1 MQMASES
8 AGNMATNRVFQ
19 HASAAPLGGL
29 LLGESTAMLNVF
41 RLIERVG
48 PTEAS
53 VLLTGESGS
62 GKELAAQAIHECSR
76 RRHAPFIAIN
86 CGAIPAG
93 LIEAEL
99 FGYEKGS
106 FTGAVRAHAGVFE
119 RARGGTLLLDEV
131 TEMPLDMQTR
141 LLRVLETRK
150 FYRVG
155 ASLEQSTDVRVIAA
169 TNRCPIQATQSGQLR
184 EDLLYRLAVFPID
197 LPPLRERADDINLL
211 AEHFLARLNDH
222 AGTCKRFSAL
232 ARMLLKQHAWPGNV
246 RELRNCVERAFILA
260 DEVLELSPMLQNGGI
275 NHGTSALGGASVDGP
290 DYRGAGHK
298 SPAAIGRRHNELGS
312 RAAQP
317 GSAADSGLG
326 GLKAEAAVRDRLEI
340 RVGSRIYDM
349 ERSLIEATLDHFQ
362 GNKRRAADALGCSLK
377 TLYNKLN
384 GYSQNQS
391 CVNNS
396 LQLTSVEGQ

>member
-1 MQMASES
+1 MQEI
-8 AGNMATNRVFQ
+8 
-19 HASAAPLGGL
+19 
-29 LLGESTAMLNVF
+29 F

-62 GKELAAQAIHECSR
+62 GKELAAQMIHEYSAR
-76 RRHAPFIAIN
+76 RGKPFIAIN

-119 RARGGTLLLDEV
+119 RANGGTLLLDEV

-141 LLRVLETRK
+141 LLRVLESRR

-155 ASLEQSTDVRVIAA
+155 ANTEYSSDVRVIAA
-169 TNRCPIQATQSGQLR
+169 TNRCPLAAVQAGQLR

-197 LPPLRERADDINLL
+197 LPPLRNRGDDVELL
-211 AEHFLARLNDH
+211 ANHFLSELNAQAMTQKRL
-222 AGTCKRFSAL
+222 SAH
-232 ARMLLKQHAWPGNV
+232 ARMTLKLHSWPGNV
-246 RELRNCVERAFILA
+246 RELKNCIERAFILG
-260 DEVLELSPMLQNGGI
+260 DSVLELAPLIQNG
-275 NHGTSALGGASVDGP
+275 A
-290 DYRGAGHK
+290 R
-298 SPAAIGRRHNELGS
+298 
-312 RAAQP
+312 
-317 GSAADSGLG
+317 
-326 GLKAEAAVRDRLEI
+326 AEAAGGEVGNAILVDRERLEI

-349 ERSLIEATLDHFQ
+349 ERSLIEATLDYFK

-384 GYSQNQS
+384 TYSQRQE
-391 CVNNS
+391 CANS
-396 LQLTSVEGQ
+396 

>member
-1 MQMASES
+1 MNSVSYGYPEHPAPPLSAPPLPATES
-8 AGNMATNRVFQ
+8 LLGS
-19 HASAAPLGGL
+19 SAAMQ
-29 LLGESTAMLNVF
+29 EVF

-62 GKELAAQAIHECSR
+62 GKELAARMIHEHSAR
-76 RRHAPFIAIN
+76 RSHPFIAIN

-119 RARGGTLLLDEV
+119 RAHGGTLLLDEV
-131 TEMPLDMQTR
+131 TEMPLEMQTR
-141 LLRVLETRK
+141 LLRVLESRK

-155 ASLEQSTDVRVIAA
+155 ASTEYTCDVRVIAA
-169 TNRCPIQATQSGQLR
+169 TNRCPLTAAQAGQLR

-197 LPPLRERADDINLL
+197 MPPLRSRGDDVELL
-211 AEHFLARLNDH
+211 AGHFLSELNAQAMTQKRL
-222 AGTCKRFSAL
+222 SAQ
-232 ARMLLKQHAWPGNV
+232 ARMTLQQHSWPGNV
-246 RELRNCVERAFILA
+246 RELKNCIERAFILS
-260 DEVLELSPMLQNGGI
+260 DSILELAPLLHNGVRGVDHAAGVDE
-275 NHGTSALGGASVDGP
+275 NHGYSA
-290 DYRGAGHK
+290 
-298 SPAAIGRRHNELGS
+298 
-312 RAAQP
+312 
-317 GSAADSGLG
+317 
-326 GLKAEAAVRDRLEI
+326 DRERLDI

-349 ERSLIEATLDHFQ
+349 ERSLIEATLDYFK

-384 GYSQNQS
+384 GYSQSQE
-391 CVNNS
+391 CANS
-396 LQLTSVEGQ
+396 

>member
-1 MQMASES
+1 MNTVSYGLSE
-8 AGNMATNRVFQ
+8 RP
-19 HASAAPLGGL
+19 APLPVSAIEA
-29 LLGESTAMLNVF
+29 LLGDSVAMQEVF

-62 GKELAAQAIHECSR
+62 GKELAAQMIHECSAR
-76 RRHAPFIAIN
+76 RGKPFIAIN

-106 FTGAVRAHAGVFE
+106 FTGAMRAHAGVFE
-119 RARGGTLLLDEV
+119 RANGGTLLLDEV

-141 LLRVLETRK
+141 LLRVLESRK

-155 ASLEQSTDVRVIAA
+155 ANTEYSSDVRVIAA
-169 TNRCPIQATQSGQLR
+169 TNRCPLSAVQAGQLR

-197 LPPLRERADDINLL
+197 MPPLRNRGDDVELL
-211 AEHFLARLNDH
+211 ANHFLAGLNAQSMTQKRL
-222 AGTCKRFSAL
+222 SAHS
-232 ARMLLKQHAWPGNV
+232 RMTLIQHSWPGNV
-246 RELRNCVERAFILA
+246 RELKNCIERAFILA
-260 DEVLELSPMLQNGGI
+260 DSVLELAPLIQNAARSEQSATAPGVGNGG
-275 NHGTSALGGASVDGP
+275 
-290 DYRGAGHK
+290 
-298 SPAAIGRRHNELGS
+298 
-312 RAAQP
+312 
-317 GSAADSGLG
+317 AAD
-326 GLKAEAAVRDRLEI
+326 RDRLEI

-349 ERSLIEATLDHFQ
+349 ERSLIEATLDYFK

-384 GYSQNQS
+384 GYSQRQE
-391 CVNNS
+391 CANS
-396 LQLTSVEGQ
+396 

>member
-1 MQMASES
+1 MNVARSNFCESELPYV
-8 AGNMATNRVFQ
+8 ATNPLLGN
-19 HASAAPLGGL
+19 SAAMQ
-29 LLGESTAMLNVF
+29 EVF

-53 VLLTGESGS
+53 VLMTGESGS
-62 GKELAAQAIHECSR
+62 GKELAAQSIHDRSPR
-76 RRHAPFIAIN
+76 RAGPFIAIN

-106 FTGAVRAHAGVFE
+106 FTGAMRAHAGVFE
-119 RARGGTLLLDEV
+119 RAQGGTLLLDEV

-155 ASLEQSTDVRVIAA
+155 ASTEFRCDVRVIAS
-169 TNRCPIQATQSGQLR
+169 TNRCPLLAVQNGQLR

-197 LPPLRERADDINLL
+197 LPPLRSRGQDVDLL
-211 AEHFLARLNDH
+211 AEHFLADLNVQSGTQKRL
-222 AGTCKRFSAL
+222 SAA
-232 ARMLLKQHAWPGNV
+232 ARMTLKQHAWPGNV
-246 RELRNCVERAFILA
+246 RELKNCIERAFILC
-260 DEVLELSPMLQNGGI
+260 DQTLELAPLIQNMARAGESI
-275 NHGTSALGGASVDGP
+275 P
-290 DYRGAGHK
+290 D
-298 SPAAIGRRHNELGS
+298 
-312 RAAQP
+312 
-317 GSAADSGLG
+317 
-326 GLKAEAAVRDRLEI
+326 RDRLDI

-349 ERSLIEATLDHFQ
+349 ERSLIEATLDYFK

-384 GYSQNQS
+384 GYSQSQECAS
-391 CVNNS
+391 
-396 LQLTSVEGQ
+396 G

>member
-1 MQMASES
+1 MNTVSYGLSERPAALPLS
-8 AGNMATNRVFQ
+8 AIDSLLGN
-19 HASAAPLGGL
+19 SAAMQ
-29 LLGESTAMLNVF
+29 EVF

-62 GKELAAQAIHECSR
+62 GKELAAQMIHECSAR
-76 RRHAPFIAIN
+76 RGKPFIAIN

-106 FTGAVRAHAGVFE
+106 FTGAMRAHAGVFE
-119 RARGGTLLLDEV
+119 RANGGTLLLDEV

-141 LLRVLETRK
+141 LLRVLESRK

-155 ASLEQSTDVRVIAA
+155 ANTEYSSDVRVIAA
-169 TNRCPIQATQSGQLR
+169 TNRCPLSAVQAGQLR

-197 LPPLRERADDINLL
+197 MPPLRSRGNDVELL
-211 AEHFLARLNDH
+211 ANHFLAELNAESMTHKRL
-222 AGTCKRFSAL
+222 SAH
-232 ARMLLKQHAWPGNV
+232 ARMTLVQHSWPGNV
-246 RELRNCVERAFILA
+246 RELKNCIERAFILG
-260 DEVLELSPMLQNGGI
+260 DTVLELAPLIQNAARSEQS
-275 NHGTSALGGASVDGP
+275 SAVQAVGN
-290 DYRGAGHK
+290 AG
-298 SPAAIGRRHNELGS
+298 
-312 RAAQP
+312 
-317 GSAADSGLG
+317 AAD
-326 GLKAEAAVRDRLEI
+326 RDRLEI

-349 ERSLIEATLDHFQ
+349 ERSLIEATLDYFK

-384 GYSQNQS
+384 GYSQQE
-391 CVNNS
+391 CANS
-396 LQLTSVEGQ
+396 

>member
-1 MQMASES
+1 MNMVRNNLSES
-8 AGNMATNRVFQ
+8 TLPF
-19 HASAAPLGGL
+19 AAPSP
-29 LLGESTAMLNVF
+29 LLGESEAMQEVF

-48 PTEAS
+48 PTDAS

-62 GKELAAQAIHECSR
+62 GKELAAQSIHDRSAR
-76 RRHAPFIAIN
+76 RGGPFIAVN

-119 RARGGTLLLDEV
+119 RAQGGTLLLDEV

-155 ASLEQSTDVRVIAA
+155 ASLEFLSDVRVIAS
-169 TNRCPIQATQSGQLR
+169 TNRCPLQAVQNGQLR

-197 LPPLRERADDINLL
+197 LPPLRSRGNDVDLL
-211 AEHFLARLNDH
+211 AEHFLAELNAQSRTQKRL
-222 AGTCKRFSAL
+222 SAL
-232 ARMLLKQHAWPGNV
+232 ARMTLKQHTWPGNV
-246 RELRNCVERAFILA
+246 RELKNCIERAFILG
-260 DEVLELSPMLQNGGI
+260 DQTLELAPLIQN
-275 NHGTSALGGASVDGP
+275 
-290 DYRGAGHK
+290 
-298 SPAAIGRRHNELGS
+298 PAAARSGD
-312 RAAQP
+312 A
-317 GSAADSGLG
+317 AADR
-326 GLKAEAAVRDRLEI
+326 ERLDI

-349 ERSLIEATLDHFQ
+349 ERSLIEATLDYFK

-384 GYSQNQS
+384 GYSQS
-391 CVNNS
+391 HECAS
-396 LQLTSVEGQ
+396 S